1 MATAQRTPENLA
13 YHIIDSNWPQATSA
27 AKKFIGM
34 KTKVLVADSI
44 EELAKK
50 MGADPK
56 AFVSLVNEFNTTPEG
71 GKLKEM
77 DPPCSLPE
85 VKPRQSSILRIPVP
99 RRYYGDF
106 RRPQN
111 Q

>member
-1 MATAQRTPENLA
+1 MPMSEVNVSWTKFLLIPRNPWLPLREHRKISLIT
-13 YHIIDSNWPQATSA
+13 IIDSNWPQATSA

-56 AFVSLVNEFNTTPEG
+56 AFVSLVNEFNTALKG

-77 DPPCSLPE
+77 DPRAPCR
-85 VKPRQSSILRIPVP
+85 K
-99 RRYYGDF
+99 
-106 RRPQN
+106 
-111 Q
+111 